1 MPARAL
7 HVSFCVVKSAQ
18 EVKKGPR
25 QMDTSPFSI
34 THPLALELIDAT
46 GAATSVIAD
55 LTYDAEDPYAVAA
68 SFSLNPRT
76 GRSDEIIRWVFA
88 RELLDRGVHEPAGD
102 GDVHIWPCLNEF
114 GQAIT
119 VIELSS
125 PDGEAV
131 LQARTD
137 EMCGFLRETALIV
150 PAGSETTFLDVDD
163 AIAKLLA

>member
-1 MPARAL
+1 
-7 HVSFCVVKSAQ
+7 
-18 EVKKGPR
+18 
-25 QMDTSPFSI
+25 MDTSSPLSI

-68 SFSLNPRT
+68 SFSLDP
-76 GRSDEIIRWVFA
+76 RSDETVRWVFA
-88 RELLDRGVHEPAGD
+88 RELLDRGVHEPAGE
-102 GDVHIWPCLNEF
+102 GDVHIWPCLNTF
-114 GQAIT
+114 GQAVT

-137 EMCGFLRETALIV
+137 EMCCFLRETALMV